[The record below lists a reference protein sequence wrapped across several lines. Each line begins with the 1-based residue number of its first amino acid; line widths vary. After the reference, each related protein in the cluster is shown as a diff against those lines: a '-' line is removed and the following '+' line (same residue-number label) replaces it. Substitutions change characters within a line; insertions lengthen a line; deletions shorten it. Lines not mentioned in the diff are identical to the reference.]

1 MWLIAP
7 QDRAVPK
14 AELTAIKSRTYDQ
27 VAAEPEAGFPEA
39 EAYEGGQ
46 SDLGEGALFLFTFFG
61 RAKKVK

>member
-1 MWLIAP
+1 MASKVS
-7 QDRAVPK
+7 AVSK
-14 AELTAIKSRTYDQ
+14 IELTATKSKTSDQ

-39 EAYEGGQ
+39 EVYEGGQ